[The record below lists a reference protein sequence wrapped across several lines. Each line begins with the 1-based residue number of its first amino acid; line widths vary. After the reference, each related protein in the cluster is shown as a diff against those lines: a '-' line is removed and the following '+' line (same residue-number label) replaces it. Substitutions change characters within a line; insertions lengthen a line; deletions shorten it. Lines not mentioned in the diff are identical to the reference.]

1 MKVIIDPKAK
11 KFIESKGEDSIRLW
25 LDGCGSWGP
34 SEPKP
39 SVEMGKP
46 EELEDFDLYVV
57 DGINAY
63 VDVAVQTK
71 NGELVVKH
79 AKILFKERLIVE
91 GMAF

>member
-46 EELEDFDLYVV
+46 EEVEDFDLYTV

-63 VDVAVQTK
+63 VDVGVITK
-71 NGELVVKH
+71 NDELVIKH
-79 AKILFKERLIVE
+79 AKILFKEKLIVE